1 MEKKKVQYAIF
12 VFSII
17 AVFLA
22 ILGYSVRR
30 KLLEEKEIKAEI
42 EKYNKYVA
50 FYNKESFAILGDFRS
65 YYVDT
70 FTDGKGKLKKLK
82 RVDLLKLNTVR
93 QRLNLLDEV
102 ISKMETTISEK
113 PEFKNTDNYVAEYLE
128 IIKEEKKLDAEILDY
143 YESGVYKEDNYGS
156 AIFLHSKFLNVSR
169 KSNEKYGIYV
179 EVMKTLIKSQKEK
192 EIERLRKKSRKAAM
206 YMVLFINDTEEFSQ
220 ILFSRKQVDFTKMEV
235 LKLKDL
241 ISEMK
246 KKYKNLE
253 MVSDRQIKKEKY
265 SLESYNKIRIKKKK
279 FLKGKK
285 KKIESKKD
293 DEDIYVLL
301 YEFSENYK
309 KIIIEYNKMLE
320 SKKQ

>member
-30 KLLEEKEIKAEI
+30 KLFEEKEIKAEI

-235 LKLKDL
+235 LK
-241 ISEMK
+241 MK

-265 SLESYNKIRIKKKK
+265 SLESYNKIRSYSKEIVNLSEKI
-279 FLKGKK
+279 
-285 KKIESKKD
+285 IESKKD

>member
-1 MEKKKVQYAIF
+1 MQYAIF

-17 AVFLA
+17 AIFLA
-22 ILGYSVRR
+22 ILGYSVRK

-65 YYVDT
+65 YYIDT
-70 FTDGKGKLKKLK
+70 FTNGKGKLKELK

-93 QRLNLLDEV
+93 QRLNLLDEI
-102 ISKMETTISEK
+102 ISKMEITINEK
-113 PEFKNTDNYVAEYLE
+113 PKFKNIDNYIAEYLE
-128 IIKEEKKLDAEILDY
+128 IIKEEKKLDMEILNY
-143 YESGVYKEDNYGS
+143 YENGLYKHDNYGS
-156 AIFLHSKFLNVSR
+156 AIFLHSKFLNISR

-192 EIERLRKKSRKAAM
+192 EIERLQKKNRQAAM
-206 YMVLFINDTEEFSQ
+206 CMVLFINDAEDFSQ

-241 ISEMK
+241 LSKMK
-246 KKYKNLE
+246 KEYKDLE
-253 MVSDRQIKKEKY
+253 MISDKQIEKEKY
-265 SLESYNKIRIKKKK
+265 SLESYNKIRSYSKEILNLSEKI
-279 FLKGKK
+279 
-285 KKIESKKD
+285 IESKKD
-293 DEDIYVLL
+293 EEDIYILL

-309 KIIIEYNKMLE
+309 KIILEYNKMLE
-320 SKKQ
+320 SKKAVA